1 MKELIWKFEL
11 RPTDGIITVELP
23 QAAEVLSASAIGQQ
37 MFIWVRF
44 SADVKNLEPV
54 PRYFEVFGT
63 GHEIHCDMGIS
74 RQFIGTAFMYKGAL
88 VWHIFERL
96 N

>member
-11 RPTDGIITVELP
+11 RPIDGIIKLDLP
-23 QAAEVLSASAIGQQ
+23 QDAEILSTGAIGEQ
-37 MFIWVRF
+37 MFVWVKF
-44 SADVKNLEPV
+44 NADVKNQEYV
-54 PRYFEVFGT
+54 TRYFEVFGT

-74 RQFIGTAFMYKGAL
+74 RQFIGTTFMYNGAL